1 VHSRKFNSGY
11 IFSISLISALG
22 GLLFGYDWV
31 VIGGAKPFYEKYF
44 QITDMPAMQG
54 WLISCAVV
62 GCIIGS
68 ILSGYLSDKY
78 GRKRPLILTALVFII
93 SAIGTGMAES
103 ISVFVIFRI
112 LGGVAIGLASNLSPI
127 YIAEVSPESIR
138 GKFVSLNQLTIV
150 MGILMAQTM
159 NWMIADPVPVD
170 SSHEMIFD
178 SWNGQWGWRWMFWA
192 EIAPA
197 VLFFTLMLLV
207 PESPRWLAKKRKY
220 EASQGIL
227 KKIGGADFAEKTIR
241 EIRETLF
248 GNDPKVSF
256 RLLLAPELR
265 KVLIIGIVLAI
276 LQQWCGINIIFN
288 YAEEVFAA
296 AGYSVSDILF
306 NIIITGSVNLIF
318 TFVAIYTV
326 DKIGRKML
334 MLIGAGSLSM
344 IYIILGISYYFQLT
358 GWPMLVLI
366 TSAIACYAMT
376 FGPVVW
382 VILAEIF
389 PNRVRGVAMSVGTL
403 SLWIACF
410 LLTYT
415 FPLLN
420 KLLDTSGT
428 FLLYATICLAGFIF
442 TYKNLPETKG
452 KSLEE
457 LEKLLVKQKQDL

>member
-227 KKIGGADFAEKTIR
+227 KKSAGQI
-241 EIRETLF
+241 
-248 GNDPKVSF
+248 
-256 RLLLAPELR
+256 LLKKP
-265 KVLIIGIVLAI
+265 
-276 LQQWCGINIIFN
+276 
-288 YAEEVFAA
+288 
-296 AGYSVSDILF
+296 S
-306 NIIITGSVNLIF
+306 
-318 TFVAIYTV
+318 
-326 DKIGRKML
+326 
-334 MLIGAGSLSM
+334 
-344 IYIILGISYYFQLT
+344 
-358 GWPMLVLI
+358 
-366 TSAIACYAMT
+366 
-376 FGPVVW
+376 
-382 VILAEIF
+382 
-389 PNRVRGVAMSVGTL
+389 
-403 SLWIACF
+403 
-410 LLTYT
+410 
-415 FPLLN
+415 
-420 KLLDTSGT
+420 
-428 FLLYATICLAGFIF
+428 
-442 TYKNLPETKG
+442 G
-452 KSLEE
+452 KSGKRSLGMTQRYPSDFFWP
-457 LEKLLVKQKQDL
+457 LNCAKC